1 MQSKILALLVSFKAR
16 LSRKITFWVFASLV
30 MIEIIILFPSYFRR
44 EDELLLQLEQV
55 SKATI
60 DSLVLL
66 TKQDMSDRNIFQVKS
81 QKIIADPDSKMILGM
96 KIYQADGQLIEELGE
111 PPEIDFSE
119 IKNVN
124 ILRKRNRDGT
134 RYDIAWTNHHLGGNY
149 ILIVRHNAE
158 SVQQE
163 LYAFTGR
170 IAGLVLIISIVV
182 TSGTMLVL
190 GITVISPILKLRDDL
205 IAAGDALSKDEKA
218 DFYSFSVNRNDE
230 LGEVMAAFNQMFC
243 RVNKE
248 INQRQQAED
257 ILRSE
262 QEKSE
267 RLLLNILPKAIAER
281 LKQGDINIAD
291 GFPEVTILF
300 ADIVGFT
307 EISSRVSPQKVVDLL
322 NKIFSAFDQLSEEY
336 GLEKIKTIGDNYMV
350 AGGLPEPH
358 LNHAEAIAE
367 MALDMQKELVK
378 FSLECGEPLNIR
390 IGINTGPVVAGVI
403 GTKKFIYD
411 LWGDAVNTASR
422 MESQGIPG
430 KIQVSAT
437 THQLLQDQYLFEERG
452 IINVKGKG
460 DMITYLLTGR
470 KNQE

>member
-1 MQSKILALLVSFKAR
+1 MQSRILPLLIAFKAR
-16 LSRKITFWVFASLV
+16 LSRRITFWVFVSLIL
-30 MIEIIILFPSYFRR
+30 IEIIILFPSYFRR

-60 DSLVLL
+60 DSLVVL
-66 TKQDMSDRNIFQVKS
+66 TKQDLSDRNIFEKKA
-81 QKIIADPDSKMILGM
+81 QKIIADTESKIILGL

-119 IKNVN
+119 VKNIN
-124 ILRKRNRDGT
+124 ILRKRNRDET

-170 IAGLVLIISIVV
+170 IVGLVLIISIVV

-205 IAAGDALSKDEKA
+205 IAAGDALSKDQKA
-218 DFYSFSVNRNDE
+218 DFYSFSVKRNDE

-243 RVNKE
+243 RVHKE
-248 INQRQQAED
+248 ISQRKQAED
-257 ILRSE
+257 ILRFE
-262 QEKSE
+262 QQESE

-291 GFPEVTILF
+291 GFAEVTILF

-307 EISSRVSPQKVVDLL
+307 EISSRVSPQKLVALL
-322 NKIFSAFDQLSEEY
+322 NKIFSAFDELSEQH

-350 AGGLPEPH
+350 ASGLPKPH
-358 LNHAEAIAE
+358 PNHAEAIAE
-367 MALDMQKELVK
+367 MALDMQKEMAK
-378 FSLECGEPLNIR
+378 FSLECGELLNIR

-430 KIQVSAT
+430 KIQVSAAT
-437 THQLLQDQYLFEERG
+437 YHLLQDRYLFEERG
-452 IINVKGKG
+452 IIQVKGKG
-460 DMITYLLTGR
+460 EMTTYLLMGR
-470 KNQE
+470 KN

>member
-1 MQSKILALLVSFKAR
+1 MQSRILPLLIAFKAR
-16 LSRKITFWVFASLV
+16 LSRRITFWVFISLIL
-30 MIEIIILFPSYFRR
+30 IEIIILFPSYFRR

-60 DSLVLL
+60 DSLVVL
-66 TKQDMSDRNIFQVKS
+66 TKQDMSDRNIFEKKA
-81 QKIIADPDSKMILGM
+81 QKIIADTESKIILGL
-96 KIYQADGQLIEELGE
+96 KIYQADGQLIEQLGE

-119 IKNVN
+119 IKNIN

-134 RYDIAWTNHHLGGNY
+134 RYDIAWTNQHLGGNY

-170 IAGLVLIISIVV
+170 IVGLVLIISIVV

-205 IAAGDALSKDEKA
+205 IAAGEALSQDQKA
-218 DFYSFSVNRNDE
+218 DFYSFSVKRNDE

-243 RVNKE
+243 RVHKE
-248 INQRQQAED
+248 ISQRKQAED
-257 ILRSE
+257 ILRFE
-262 QEKSE
+262 QQESE

-291 GFPEVTILF
+291 GFAEVTILF

-307 EISSRVSPQKVVDLL
+307 EISSRVSPQKLVALL
-322 NKIFSAFDQLSEEY
+322 NKIFSAFDELSEQH

-350 AGGLPEPH
+350 ASGLPKPH
-358 LNHAEAIAE
+358 PNHAEAIAE
-367 MALDMQKELVK
+367 MALDMQKEMAK

-430 KIQVSAT
+430 KIQVSAAT
-437 THQLLQDQYLFEERG
+437 YHLLQDRYLFEERG
-452 IINVKGKG
+452 IIQVKGKG
-460 DMITYLLTGR
+460 EMMTYLLTGR
-470 KNQE
+470 KN

>member
-1 MQSKILALLVSFKAR
+1 MRSRILPLLIAFKAR
-16 LSRKITFWVFASLV
+16 LSRRITFWVFISLIL
-30 MIEIIILFPSYFRR
+30 IEIIILFPSYFRR

-60 DSLVLL
+60 DSLVVL
-66 TKQDMSDRNIFQVKS
+66 TKQDMSDRNIFEKKL
-81 QKIIADPDSKMILGM
+81 QKIIADTEDKIILGL
-96 KIYQADGQLIEELGE
+96 KIYQADGQLIEQLGE

-119 IKNVN
+119 IKNIN
-124 ILRKRNRDGT
+124 ILRKRNRDRT
-134 RYDIAWTNHHLGGNY
+134 RYDIAWTNRHLGGNY

-170 IAGLVLIISIVV
+170 IVGLVLIISIVV

-205 IAAGDALSKDEKA
+205 IAAGDALSKDQKA
-218 DFYSFSVNRNDE
+218 DFYSFSVKRNDE

-243 RVNKE
+243 RVHKE
-248 INQRQQAED
+248 INQRKQAED
-257 ILRSE
+257 ILRFE
-262 QEKSE
+262 QQESE

-291 GFPEVTILF
+291 GFAEVTILF

-307 EISSRVSPQKVVDLL
+307 EISSRVSPQKLVALL
-322 NKIFSAFDQLSEEY
+322 NKIFSAFDELSEQH

-350 AGGLPEPH
+350 ASGLPKPH
-358 LNHAEAIAE
+358 PNHAEAIAE
-367 MALDMQKELVK
+367 MALDMQKKMAK
-378 FSLECGEPLNIR
+378 FSLECGETLNIR

-430 KIQVSAT
+430 KIQVSAVT
-437 THQLLQDQYLFEERG
+437 YHLLQDRYLFEERG
-452 IINVKGKG
+452 IIQVKGKG
-460 DMITYLLTGR
+460 EMTTYLLMGR
-470 KNQE
+470 KN